1 MEIQYG
7 ETDALVYDAA
17 TDIPALTEFTV
28 ARLHDLV
35 AGRRSL
41 DLGCGTGR
49 TTLRLAQ
56 AASRIWAVDNSAEM
70 LDVFRKKGVPPNVEL
85 VRADF
90 RDLPDLVT
98 EPFEAVYC
106 TLGSLA
112 CCAGLDELKQAL
124 KLVAAASLSAR
135 FSYEFYDG
143 DYYRCIVKEHG
154 DVLPTDLP
162 SGDHIVTHFDLE
174 TGARQMQ
181 VECTVESGGTVVGTL
196 SEHVLLLPLDE
207 LTAALEATGHQVTSS
222 TRLGGLFIIDGTIA
236 GSTPPEGE

>member
-7 ETDALVYDAA
+7 EADALVYDTA

-28 ARLHDLV
+28 TRLHDLV

-49 TTLRLAQ
+49 TTVRLAL

-85 VRADF
+85 VHADF
-90 RDLPDLVT
+90 RDLPDLAAD
-98 EPFEAVYC
+98 PFEAVYC

-112 CCAGLDELKQAL
+112 CCAGLGELKQAL
-124 KLVAAASLSAR
+124 KLVAATAPGAV

-143 DYYRCIVKEHG
+143 DYYRGIVKEYG
-154 DVLPTDLP
+154 EVFPTDLP
-162 SGDHIVTHFDLE
+162 SGKQMVTRFDLE
-174 TGARQMQ
+174 VEAGRMQ
-181 VECTVESGGTVVGTL
+181 VMCTIESSGTVVGTL
-196 SEHVLLLPLDE
+196 SEHVLLLPLEE
-207 LTAALEATGHQVTSS
+207 LAEALNTSGHQVTSS
-222 TRLGGLFIIDGTIA
+222 TRLGGLLIVNGAIA
-236 GSTPPEGE
+236 GLGPAGR